1 MGGPWVPRWP
11 QSQRPTFQRSF
22 MVMDSAVEI
31 QGWFFADPMSKSHW
45 LISDLLASRA
55 ACGMLPIPRGRVP
68 ATCSTDFRSQ
78 LWLEA
83 EPLRLLN
90 VSLCVQTSTSPDS
103 WNIYRILGTTHSY
116 EWWYSSPHACHWLQ
130 GLPPSLL
137 LSSNSR
143 FRCSCW

>member
-1 MGGPWVPRWP
+1 VISWLAEQRVVCR
-11 QSQRPTFQRSF
+11 QSR
-22 MVMDSAVEI
+22 V
-31 QGWFFADPMSKSHW
+31 
-45 LISDLLASRA
+45 A
-55 ACGMLPIPRGRVP
+55 ACL
-68 ATCSTDFRSQ
+68 Q

-83 EPLRLLN
+83 EPSRLLN